1 MKPSGIAS
9 CISIMTST
17 LFLLACLCASAQE
30 FAGLWGSSLYRVELK
45 VDGTNVTGTF
55 TLAQDTHSP
64 TGTIS
69 GQLRHDR
76 RSFTATWTMPTG
88 VDNWN
93 CSTWLGF
100 AARDGLLTGYRWSD
114 ETEPAAFALH
124 RAIDGQVPVLTGPD
138 GDGDAGAGQTGAVI
152 RPVPPVQGVEVILCE
167 EAFDGQ
173 PRNITNSFVAP
184 KTVTALVRHTD
195 LPAGTPVEWFW
206 SRDGKPGSK
215 VAKELSGTGWNT
227 QGLASET
234 GLKPGRYRVTVSVNG
249 QVVADRD
256 FDVSPAAGE
265 ITTGTSRFSSPPP
278 SATNDTRS
286 EFQRWKDN
294 DLKQFQEWKQQQDRR

>member
-1 MKPSGIAS
+1 
-9 CISIMTST
+9 
-17 LFLLACLCASAQE
+17 LFLMASGYTSAQE

-138 GDGDAGAGQTGAVI
+138 GDGDGDAGAGQTGAVI
-152 RPVPPVQGVEVILCE
+152 RPVQGVEIILCE
-167 EAFDGQ
+167 DALDGQ
-173 PRNITNSFVAP
+173 PRNITNRFVAP

-195 LPAGTPVEWFW
+195 LPAGTPVEWSW

-215 VAKELSGTGWNT
+215 VAKTLSGTGWNT
-227 QGLASET
+227 HGLASET
-234 GLKPGRYRVTVSVNG
+234 ALNPGRYHVTVSVNR
-249 QVVADRD
+249 QIVADRD
-256 FDVSPAAGE
+256 FTVSQTVDEATTVTSKVSPH
-265 ITTGTSRFSSPPP
+265 PP